1 MLFFPVMPF
10 GTRSGDRSI
19 NTSRTGAQKAAL
31 LLLLVVCAAPS
42 VLAQAANGAPI
53 KRLETWVQQRD
64 YLRLEQSPGQNLPPE
79 DADFFRGIMAN
90 RKNRITE
97 SIRLLQPLTT
107 ELAAQPPTWREQELL
122 RTLADDYSK
131 NFDYAKSADTYAAL
145 LKRYD
150 KALPPEQRR
159 TASER
164 QVAMQILR
172 TSPKQT
178 VELNEPAMLASAHN
192 KLGLTEIPVEI
203 DGKREMWV
211 LDTGANTSVITEST
225 AQRIGLKVLPG
236 TGQTGGYT
244 GAPVRFHIGVAPELK
259 IGNTV
264 FHNVELD
271 VAEDKEFNIGGYQIS
286 GLVGYP
292 LQSAL
297 GRITFY
303 ADGHVGLNTEPT
315 SKSGSEMFMEEQ
327 MPAGAVRAG
336 GAERL
341 FTLDTGAGST
351 FSFRFYNVVKPQLTK
366 AMRSRSELSGAGG
379 TRKMRSYV
387 LPELK
392 MSIGGEDLM
401 LKSVTVLPQPVGGNS
416 VGDLFFGNL
425 GQDVFGAFKSFTFDF
440 QRMMVE
446 ARK

>member
-1 MLFFPVMPF
+1 MYSLACFRYRSNSVNKT
-10 GTRSGDRSI
+10 GTF
-19 NTSRTGAQKAAL
+19 TL
-31 LLLLVVCAAPS
+31 LLLIGLCMPARGF
-42 VLAQAANGAPI
+42 AQAATPASAR
-53 KRLETWVQQRD
+53 RLETLIQERK
-64 YLRLEQSPGQNLPPE
+64 YLELERRLDEHHAPQ
-79 DADFFRGIMAN
+79 DAGFFRGIMAN
-90 RKNRITE
+90 RKNRVAE
-97 SIRLLQPLTT
+97 SIKLLEPLVSKF
-107 ELAAQPPTWREQELL
+107 AAQPPSWREQELL
-122 RTLADDYSK
+122 RTLADDYAKS
-131 NFDYAKSADTYAAL
+131 FEYAKSADTFAAL

-150 KALPPEQRR
+150 KTLPPEQRR
-159 TASER
+159 AAGER
-164 QVAMQILR
+164 QGAMQILR
-172 TSPKQT
+172 ASPKQT
-178 VELNEPAMLASAHN
+178 VELNGPAMLASTRN
-192 KLGLTEIPVEI
+192 KLGLIEIPVEI

-211 LDTGANTSVITEST
+211 LDTGANTSVVTEST
-225 AQRIGLKVLPG
+225 ARRIGLELLPG
-236 TGQTGGYT
+236 TAQTGGYT
-244 GAPVRFHIGVAPELK
+244 GAPVRFHVGVLPKLK
-259 IGNTV
+259 IGNTI

-271 VAEDKEFNIGGYQIS
+271 VAEDKEFNFGGYQIS

-303 ADGHVGLNTEPT
+303 ADGSVGLNTEPA

-327 MPAGAVRAG
+327 MPAGAARAA

-366 AMRSRSELSGAGG
+366 AMRAHSELSGAGG
-379 TRKMRSYV
+379 THKMRSYL

-392 MSIGGEDLM
+392 MNIGGEDVT
-401 LKSVTVLPQPVGGNS
+401 LKSVTVLPEPLGGDS